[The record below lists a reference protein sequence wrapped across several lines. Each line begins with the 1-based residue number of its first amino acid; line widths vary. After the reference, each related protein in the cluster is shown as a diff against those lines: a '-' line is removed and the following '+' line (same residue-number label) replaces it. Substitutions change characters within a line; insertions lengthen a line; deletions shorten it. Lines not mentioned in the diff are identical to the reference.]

1 MKNAGARG
9 IPWLISHSTKKV
21 LEKHSITKMNP
32 RTWGRDSKHMLEWSE
47 MAMGR
52 LLNQML
58 QEGWAVRL
66 ERWKSGFG
74 MESVTGSST
83 EPNANTGE
91 KILQQFFLKLYLIYT
106 RLTLTEGLNVK
117 ANTEMDHQKRV
128 NDLEKIS
135 SVSKL

>member
-9 IPWLISHSTKKV
+9 IPWLISHSTKKM
-21 LEKHSITKMNP
+21 LEKHSITRMNP
-32 RTWGRDSKHMLEWSE
+32 RTWGRDSKHMF
-47 MAMGR
+47 G
-52 LLNQML
+52 LLNRML
-58 QEGWAVRL
+58 QAGWVVRL
-66 ERWKSGFG
+66 ERWKSRFG

-106 RLTLTEGLNVK
+106 HLTLTEGLNVK

-128 NDLEKIS
+128 NNLEKIS